1 MIGKALAL
9 ILILSSALTIG
20 IVAAAC
26 DDDGGGGGTVTLE
39 EFFVALQALDDDL
52 EEKSAE
58 LDAEGEALGE
68 DATVDEA
75 VAILRQQVELI
86 EEFVN
91 DLDALEAPPEAAD
104 LLEEAVSAGG
114 EVVRLFGELL
124 DEAEGTETLDEFFSA
139 FDDAETDA
147 AFQRF
152 EQVCLDLEQLAA
164 DNDITVDFNCD
175 IVFSNGR
182 FFQWPEGTQT

>member
-52 EEKSAE
+52 EEKSTE

-75 VAILRQQVELI
+75 VAIFRQQVELI

-124 DEAEGTETLDEFFSA
+124 DEAEGTETLDEFFG
-139 FDDAETDA
+139 FFEGETEAAA
-147 AFQRF
+147 AFERF
-152 EQVCLDLEQLAA
+152 DQACLDLEQLAA
-164 DNDITVDFNCD
+164 DNDITIDLNC
-175 IVFSNGR
+175 
-182 FFQWPEGTQT
+182 EE